1 MTSARDRDGSVQG
14 EERSRQN
21 ATLHFVFK
29 EERVNMSKR
38 IKCVAFTLI
47 EMLVVIGVIMIL
59 AAILMP
65 ALSRAKESGRVAR
78 CASNLRQLHLAAM
91 NYAND
96 SGGTLP
102 VAVSRWIPNSDG
114 TSWTLSQGW
123 VHWANIPAAG
133 TAGTYDWQDNTA
145 AKLGTACITNG
156 TFWPYVREM
165 DVYLCPTFASRG
177 VCLSTTPRRSY
188 SMPTNT
194 ASVVSGGNILSVQA
208 TKSIL
213 FGDDG
218 NIILTLD
225 PQFGTNEIGKWHI
238 AAGGVRGGQVV
249 FLDGHVEKR

>member
-1 MTSARDRDGSVQG
+1 
-14 EERSRQN
+14 
-21 ATLHFVFK
+21 
-29 EERVNMSKR
+29 MSKR

-65 ALSRAKESGRVAR
+65 TLSRAKESGRVAR

-102 VAVSRWIPNSDG
+102 VAVSSWVPNGDG
-114 TSWTLSQGW
+114 TYTLRKGW
-123 VHWANIPAAG
+123 VHWVG
-133 TAGTYDWQDNTA
+133 GLTAPTPGSYDWQGSN
-145 AKLGTACITNG
+145 GTVCITNG
-156 TFWPYVREM
+156 TLWPYVGAI

-177 VCLSTTPRRSY
+177 VCGSTTPRRSY

-218 NIILTLD
+218 NIIATFD
-225 PQFGTNEIGKWHI
+225 SQFGTIEIGKWHT
-238 AAGGVRGGQVV
+238 ATGGVRGGQVV